1 MICASRVASHLRGDF
16 IVMQMDNKTQNY
28 LETIKSVFP
37 SKISSVQVHEGGDD
51 FLVLEINGEWI
62 FRFPRNEISEKAL
75 QVEKVFLAQFKTI
88 SPLPVPD
95 HKYNGDNF
103 VGYPK
108 INGTLLTVEVFQSL
122 SKTSLERIAQQI
134 GGFHSTIHTFPV
146 GEAKYIGVTEGWSGF
161 HQQAIQRYQEEVAP
175 VLSPSARKKTLACIE
190 HMMSEKFEPRVLH
203 GDFAIEDHI
212 FFDQKKQQLS
222 GVIDFADVTIN
233 DPAHDF
239 QNIVEYG
246 GDAFFNNVME
256 HYQLKDDS
264 TLLKRTKLRIEA
276 RPLFEAAYS
285 LMFGF
290 EERFKNRIEY
300 IEAKYG

>member
-1 MICASRVASHLRGDF
+1 MKDHIETIKNIFPFDISDVIVHENGDDF
-16 IVMQMDNKTQNY
+16 IV
-28 LETIKSVFP
+28 I
-37 SKISSVQVHEGGDD
+37 
-51 FLVLEINGEWI
+51 EINHAWM
-62 FRFPRNEISEKAL
+62 FRFPRNEISQKAL
-75 QVEKVFLAQFKTI
+75 KVEKEFLARFKTI

-95 HKYNGDNF
+95 HQYSGDDF

-108 INGTLLTVEVFQSL
+108 INGTLLNVEVFQSL
-122 SKTSLERIAQQI
+122 SKTSLERMAQQI
-134 GGFHSTIHTFPV
+134 GQFHSTIHTFPV

-239 QNIVEYG
+239 QNIVEYS

-300 IEAKYG
+300 IESKYG